1 MSRATTLT
9 QSEIDEILSFHC
21 ISNFPAPFL
30 SLSPFFQLLCPMSP
44 KSRKS
49 RCPELTSRKKG
60 GKKKDIYT
68 CIRGKPLLHGKVF
81 HLHRSTFLLILLLR
95 PDFITEL

>member
-30 SLSPFFQLLCPMSP
+30 SLSLLS
-44 KSRKS
+44 
-49 RCPELTSRKKG
+49 TSLSNVSKVEKIEVPRAYIKKKR
-60 GKKKDIYT
+60 GKKERYIYLYT
-68 CIRGKPLLHGKVF
+68 GK
-81 HLHRSTFLLILLLR
+81 T
-95 PDFITEL
+95 FITWQSLSSPSLDFPFDSVVTP

>member
-30 SLSPFFQLLCPMSP
+30 SLSLLS
-44 KSRKS
+44 
-49 RCPELTSRKKG
+49 TSLSNVSKVEKIEVPRAYKYTI
-60 GKKKDIYT
+60 KKK
-68 CIRGKPLLHGKVF
+68 RGEKE
-81 HLHRSTFLLILLLR
+81 RYILVYGENLYYMAKS
-95 PDFITEL
+95 FISIARLSF